1 MLDHDALINV
11 GLMVISTGSILT
23 YKALVTH

>member
-11 GLMVISTGSILT
+11 GLMVISTGCI
-23 YKALVTH
+23 